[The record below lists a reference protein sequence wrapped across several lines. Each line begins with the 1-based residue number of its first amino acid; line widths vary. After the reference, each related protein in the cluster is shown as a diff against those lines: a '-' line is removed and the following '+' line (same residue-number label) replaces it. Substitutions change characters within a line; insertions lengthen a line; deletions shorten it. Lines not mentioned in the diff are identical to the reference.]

1 MRRPYAARAFCV
13 PAVALI
19 ALAAASQPQPPRQ
32 LNAHEQAVH
41 VLNRLA
47 FGPRPGDIDRVKA
60 IGVDRWID
68 QQLHPERIDDAALDR
83 FIASSYRAI
92 TGDQTELLR
101 QYNEAQRA
109 RQMARRTQADTARG
123 DARELSPEDSMAR
136 RQRQMLLRNIG
147 GELQSQKVARAVA
160 TQRQLLEVMT
170 DFWMNHFNVFIRK
183 GGPQPFFIPAY
194 EAGIRAHA
202 LGNFRELVG
211 FVAKSPAMLFYLDN
225 ARSVAD
231 SGQPTLAAQ
240 RRSGLGARRG
250 AGAGAGARR
259 QEMSA
264 EQIAQ
269 IIRRRFPDAQID
281 SARIEQIRR
290 QAQLGGRRRGLNE
303 NYAREL
309 LELHTMGVDGGY
321 TQRDVIE
328 VARALTG
335 WTIRPAAQGGGF
347 IFRPAVHDAGEKI
360 VLGHRLSAGRG
371 VEDGEDVL
379 DIVARHPATATYIAG
394 KLARRFVSDTP
405 SKALVD
411 YAAGVFTRTNGDIRA
426 TMRAI
431 VTSPEFFSRRAYRAK
446 VKSPFEVVVS
456 AARAL
461 GGSPDATP
469 RTALAVAF
477 LGQPLYGHQAPNGY
491 PETGDAWMNTGA
503 ILNRINFGLAV
514 GAERIPGVS
523 SRTWPDRSRLERAA
537 RGEQVASV
545 VASVIGAPV
554 SQQTQRILTSGEHP
568 MIASGAVARAV
579 EESNRRQVNDQNE
592 ESMGSD
598 ESEMSPQ
605 PRPAQPRPAQQRP
618 GAGQRNQLFARM
630 GSIPDLEGLAEVV
643 GLAIG
648 SPEFQRR

>member
-1 MRRPYAARAFCV
+1 MPNDRTRSAYAARVLGV
-13 PAVALI
+13 PAIALI
-19 ALAAASQPQPPRQ
+19 ALAAASQPARQPARQ
-32 LNAHEQAVH
+32 LSTQEQAVH

-47 FGPRPGDIDRVKA
+47 FGARPGDIDRVKA

-68 QQLHPERIDDAALDR
+68 QQLHPERIDDAAFDR

-92 TGDQTELLR
+92 TRDQTDLLR
-101 QYNEAQRA
+101 QYAEVQRT
-109 RQMARRTQADTARG
+109 RQMARRTRGDTARG
-123 DARELSPEDSMAR
+123 NARELSPEDSMAR
-136 RQRQMLLRNIG
+136 RQRQMLLRNVG
-147 GELQSQKVARAVA
+147 TELQSQKVARAVA
-160 TQRQLLEVMT
+160 SERQLLEVMT

-194 EAGIRAHA
+194 EAGIREHA
-202 LGNFRELVG
+202 LGDFRGLVG

-231 SGQPTLAAQ
+231 SGQPILAA
-240 RRSGLGARRG
+240 RRRG
-250 AGAGAGARR
+250 GSGT
-259 QEMSA
+259 
-264 EQIAQ
+264 
-269 IIRRRFPDAQID
+269 
-281 SARIEQIRR
+281 RIS
-290 QAQLGGRRRGLNE
+290 RRRGLNE

-309 LELHTMGVDGGY
+309 LELHTLGVDGGY

-335 WTIRPAAQGGGF
+335 WTIRAAAQGGGF
-347 IFRPAVHDAGEKI
+347 AFRPGVHDAGEKI
-360 VLGHRLSAGRG
+360 VLGHRLDAGRG
-371 VEDGEDVL
+371 VEDGDDVL
-379 DIVARHPATATYIAG
+379 DIVSRHPSTARYIAS

-426 TMRAI
+426 TVRAI

-469 RTALAVAF
+469 RTALAVAS

-514 GAERIPGVS
+514 GAERLPHVS
-523 SRTWPDRSRLERAA
+523 SRTWPDRSRLERAP
-537 RGEQVASV
+537 REEQVASV

-554 SQQTQRILTSGEHP
+554 SRETQHILTSGEHP
-568 MIASGAVARAV
+568 MVASGAVARAA
-579 EESNRRQVNDQNE
+579 EESNRRQANDQNE
-592 ESMGSD
+592 ESMGS
-598 ESEMSPQ
+598 EGSEMSPEPSSAQ
-605 PRPAQPRPAQQRP
+605 SRPAQRRP
-618 GAGQRNQLFARM
+618 GARQRNP
-630 GSIPDLEGLAEVV
+630 IPDLKGLAEVV

>member
-1 MRRPYAARAFCV
+1 LGI

-19 ALAAASQPQPPRQ
+19 AFAATGQPQPPRQ

-47 FGPRPGDIDRVKA
+47 FGPRPGDVDRVKA
-60 IGVDRWID
+60 MGVDRWIE
-68 QQLHPERIDDAALDR
+68 QQLHPERVDDAALAQ
-83 FIASSYRAI
+83 FVASSYRAI
-92 TGDQTELLR
+92 NGDQTELLR
-101 QYNEAQRA
+101 QYNQAQRA
-109 RQMARRTQADTARG
+109 RQMARRAQPDTGRAN
-123 DARELSPEDSMAR
+123 ARELSPEDRMAR
-136 RQRQMLLRNIG
+136 QQRQMLLRNVG
-147 GELQSQKVARAVA
+147 AELQSQKVARAVA
-160 TQRQLLEVMT
+160 SERQLLEVMT

-194 EAGIRAHA
+194 EAGIRERA

-225 ARSVAD
+225 AQSVAD
-231 SGQPTLAAQ
+231 SGQPTL
-240 RRSGLGARRG
+240 LARRRG
-250 AGAGAGARR
+250 GFAGPRP
-259 QEMSA
+259 Q
-264 EQIAQ
+264 
-269 IIRRRFPDAQID
+269 
-281 SARIEQIRR
+281 
-290 QAQLGGRRRGLNE
+290 GRRRGLNE

-335 WTIRPAAQGGGF
+335 WTIRPAALGGGF
-347 IFRPAVHDAGEKI
+347 MFRPAVHDAGEKI
-360 VLGHRLSAGRG
+360 VLGHRLAAGRG
-371 VEDGEDVL
+371 AEDGEDVL
-379 DIVARHPATATYIAG
+379 DIVARHPATAQYIAG

-405 SKALVD
+405 SKALLD

-426 TMRAI
+426 TVRAI

-514 GAERIPGVS
+514 GAERLPGVS
-523 SRTWPDRSRLERAA
+523 SQTWPDRSRLERAP
-537 RGEQVASV
+537 REEQVAAV
-545 VASVIGAPV
+545 VASMIGAPV
-554 SQQTQRILTSGEHP
+554 SRETQRILTSGEHP
-568 MIASGAVARAV
+568 MIVSGAVARAA
-579 EESNRRQVNDQNE
+579 EQSTSGADSRTE
-592 ESMGSD
+592 ESMASD
-598 ESEMSPQ
+598 QGEMTPQ
-605 PRPAQPRPAQQRP
+605 PVAQPRPR
-618 GAGQRNQLFARM
+618 AGQRNDLFARM
-630 GSIPDLEGLAEVV
+630 RSIPDLEGLAEVV

>member
-1 MRRPYAARAFCV
+1 MRAVRTLRFFSV
-13 PAVALI
+13 PAIALI
-19 ALAAASQPQPPRQ
+19 ALASATQPARQ
-32 LNAHEQAVH
+32 LTAHEQAVH

-47 FGPRPGDIDRVKA
+47 FGPRPGDIERVKA
-60 IGVDRWID
+60 IGVDRWIE
-68 QQLHPERIDDAALDR
+68 QQLHPERIDDAGLDR

-92 TGDQTELLR
+92 TGDQTALLR
-101 QYNEAQRA
+101 EYNEAQRA
-109 RQMARRTQADTARG
+109 RQMARRSRADTMQAGAQERS
-123 DARELSPEDSMAR
+123 REDNVAM
-136 RQRQMLLRNIG
+136 RQRQMLLRSIG
-147 GELQSQKVARAVA
+147 SELQSQKVARAVA
-160 TQRQLLEVMT
+160 SERQLLEVMT

-194 EAGIRAHA
+194 EAGIREHA

-225 ARSVAD
+225 AQSVAD
-231 SGQPTLAAQ
+231 SGQPTLAPQ
-240 RRSGLGARRG
+240 RRGGLGARRG
-250 AGAGAGARR
+250 ARR
-259 QEMSA
+259 EEMSN

-269 IIRRRFPDAQID
+269 VIRRRFPDAQID
-281 SARIEQIRR
+281 SARIEQMRR
-290 QAQLGGRRRGLNE
+290 QAQQGGRRRGLNE

-309 LELHTMGVDGGY
+309 LELHTLGVDGGY
-321 TQRDVIE
+321 TQQDVIE

-335 WTIRPAAQGGGF
+335 WTIRPAQLGGGF
-347 IFRPAVHDAGEKI
+347 MFRPPVHDAGAKV
-360 VLGHRLSAGRG
+360 VLGHSLSAGRG
-371 VEDGEDVL
+371 IEDGEDVL
-379 DIVARHPATATYIAG
+379 GIAARHPATAKHIAA

-426 TMRAI
+426 TVRAI

-514 GAERIPGVS
+514 GAERLPGVS
-523 SRTWPDRSRLERAA
+523 SRMWPDRARLERAP
-537 RGEQVASV
+537 REEQVASV

-554 SQQTQRILTSGEHP
+554 SPETQRILTSGEHP
-568 MIASGAVARAV
+568 MIASGAAARAA
-579 EESNRRQVNDQNE
+579 EESNRRQVNNQNE

-598 ESEMSPQ
+598 ESEMSTQ
-605 PRPAQPRPAQQRP
+605 PRPAQPRQR
-618 GAGQRNQLFARM
+618 AGQRNPLFARM
-630 GSIPDLEGLAEVV
+630 ASIPDLEGLAEVV

>member
-1 MRRPYAARAFCV
+1 MRRPYAARALSV

-19 ALAAASQPQPPRQ
+19 ALAAASQPGRQ

-68 QQLHPERIDDAALDR
+68 QQLHPERIDDGALDR

-92 TGDQTELLR
+92 TGDQTDLLR

-109 RQMARRTQADTARG
+109 RQMARRTQADTARANG
-123 DARELSPEDSMAR
+123 RDLSPEDRMAR
-136 RQRQMLLRNIG
+136 QQRQMLMRNIG

-160 TQRQLLEVMT
+160 SERQLLEVMT

-194 EAGIRAHA
+194 EAGIREHA

-225 ARSVAD
+225 AQSVAD
-231 SGQPTLAAQ
+231 SGQPTLATQ
-240 RRSGLGARRG
+240 RRGGLDARRR
-250 AGAGAGARR
+250 AGARR
-259 QEMSA
+259 EDMSA
-264 EQIAQ
+264 EEIAQ

-281 SARIEQIRR
+281 SARIEQMRR

-347 IFRPAVHDAGEKI
+347 IFRPAVHDAGEKV
-360 VLGHRLSAGRG
+360 VLGHRLNAGRG

-379 DIVARHPATATYIAG
+379 DIVSRHPATARYIAG

-411 YAAGVFTRTNGDIRA
+411 YAAGVFTRTNGDIGA
-426 TMRAI
+426 TVRAI

-514 GAERIPGVS
+514 GAERLPGVS
-523 SRTWPDRSRLERAA
+523 SRTWPERSRLERAP
-537 RGEQVASV
+537 REEQVATV

-554 SQQTQRILTSGEHP
+554 SRETQRILTSGEHP

-579 EESNRRQVNDQNE
+579 EESNRRQANDQNE
-592 ESMGSD
+592 ESMASD
-598 ESEMSPQ
+598 GSEMSPQ
-605 PRPAQPRPAQQRP
+605 PRPAQPGPAQARP
-618 GAGQRNQLFARM
+618 GAGQRNPLFARM